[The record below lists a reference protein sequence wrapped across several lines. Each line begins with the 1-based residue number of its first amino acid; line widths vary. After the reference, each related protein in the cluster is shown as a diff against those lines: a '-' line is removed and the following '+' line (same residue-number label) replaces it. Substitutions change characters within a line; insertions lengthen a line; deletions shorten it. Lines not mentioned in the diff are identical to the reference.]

1 MNGKTSSNATFST
14 RDEQDIHDF
23 IESADIVEG
32 PEELYEMVAE
42 LWPELLHKVKPPR
55 ALMH

>member
-1 MNGKTSSNATFST
+1 MIVKYSSKELVSN
-14 RDEQDIHDF
+14 DVDGIHDF

-32 PEELYEMVAE
+32 PEELFELVKG
-42 LWPELLHKVKPPR
+42 LWPELLHKIKPPR